1 LQRKAFQLRIRKGSA
16 SEYEA
21 AHREVWPELIEE
33 LTRFGVS
40 DYSIFRRG
48 QELFLYLRVPDFDA
62 LLQKLAASDVNR
74 RWQQRMAHLFEPVP
88 SLKPDEPFA
97 MMEEVFFMPGANED
111 SSSRPAERTDAR

>member
-1 LQRKAFQLRIRKGSA
+1 MQRKAFQLRIREGSA

-33 LTRFGVS
+33 LTQFGVS

-48 QELFLYLRVPDFDA
+48 QELFLYLRVPDFDV
-62 LLQKLAASDVNR
+62 LLQKLADSDVNL
-74 RWQQRMAHLFEPVP
+74 RWQQRVAHLFEPVP
-88 SLKPDEPFA
+88 SLRPGETFA

-111 SSSRPAERTDAR
+111 SASHSTERTDAR